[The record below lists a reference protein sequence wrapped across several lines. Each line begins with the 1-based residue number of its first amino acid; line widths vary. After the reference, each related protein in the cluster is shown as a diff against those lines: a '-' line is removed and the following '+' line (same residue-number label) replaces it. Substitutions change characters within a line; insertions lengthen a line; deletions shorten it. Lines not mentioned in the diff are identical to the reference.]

1 MKARA
6 IQIKDLEKL
15 KELHDKYYSQFEFP
29 AFFRYLNS
37 FVIEDDE
44 GDIIMAGGVEN
55 VAEIS
60 LVTNKDKSRIAI
72 GRALVET
79 KEIALFTCKRMGIKD
94 LYAFV
99 DNDDYAKHLIQHGFT
114 DCPRA
119 LSLRVK

>member
-6 IQIKDLEKL
+6 IELRDLGKL
-15 KELHDKYYSQFEFP
+15 KELHDKHYSQFEFP

-37 FVIEDDE
+37 FVIEDND
-44 GDIIMAGGVEN
+44 GDIIMAGGIEN

-60 LVTNKDKSRIAI
+60 LVTNKDKSRVAI
-72 GRALVET
+72 GRALLET
-79 KEIALFTCKRMGIKD
+79 REIALFTCNKMGIKD